1 MEDSDIK
8 MEQDDTLKFNKVE
21 EKPLNDVTHLWKK
34 EGNHMIMRTQE
45 QYDADIKKEAE
56 EAS

>member
-45 QYDADIKKEAE
+45 QYDADIKKEA
-56 EAS
+56 S